1 MRDRRK
7 DILSGENG
15 VSRDSE
21 VGKRSSQA
29 GEKDQNTG

>member
-21 VGKRSSQA
+21 VG
-29 GEKDQNTG
+29 EKDQNTG